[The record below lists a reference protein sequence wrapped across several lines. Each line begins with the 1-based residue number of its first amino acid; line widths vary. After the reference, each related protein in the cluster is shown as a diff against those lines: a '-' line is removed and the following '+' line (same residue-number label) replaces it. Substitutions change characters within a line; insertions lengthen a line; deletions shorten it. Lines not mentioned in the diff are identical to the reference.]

1 MHFMELDR
9 SIHHTVGELT
19 ERISTVCYPPVNMMD
34 GLHRVAFASQ
44 PHGELVVLPP
54 EYISPM

>member
-1 MHFMELDR
+1 
-9 SIHHTVGELT
+9 
-19 ERISTVCYPPVNMMD
+19 MMD

>member
-1 MHFMELDR
+1 MSPR
-9 SIHHTVGELT
+9 GVNPNPSSY
-19 ERISTVCYPPVNMMD
+19 RISTVCYPPVNMMD
-34 GLHRVAFASQ
+34 GLHRVALASQ

>member
-1 MHFMELDR
+1 MTLHGVNPNP
-9 SIHHTVGELT
+9 SSY
-19 ERISTVCYPPVNMMD
+19 RISMVCYPPVNMMD

-44 PHGELVVLPP
+44 PHGELVVLPL